1 MTLNLCIKIVTRTIR
16 YTTDNTIPLNWPWH
30 LTFQTNN
37 THTIHF
43 IYLFLHLSY
52 TKQIHFNF
60 IVYTK
65 RALLYISDLSLLFF
79 FCFLR
84 YSCFDAIT
92 TDLTQPHLLN
102 KSVNLLFT
110 RWYIKK
116 CKNRFKKHWEHPRLK
131 G

>member
-37 THTIHF
+37 THNTL
-43 IYLFLHLSY
+43 YLLIFTPFLHKTNPFQFHRLHKKGF
-52 TKQIHFNF
+52 TLHFRLVF
-60 IVYTK
+60 I
-65 RALLYISDLSLLFF
+65 IF
-79 FCFLR
+79 FLR